1 MRNENTLLSLAEVFF
16 YFLVFLR
23 VHRSGIPMFAL
34 GEKKVRLLN
43 LRENTVHSGN
53 IMEVAACRKNDLSNT
68 KCLIP
73 VEM

>member
-1 MRNENTLLSLAEVFF
+1 
-16 YFLVFLR
+16 
-23 VHRSGIPMFAL
+23 MFAL